1 MTNVPFR
8 DISDFRDLDSINA
21 YHELVGQGVFTE
33 EEMMRYL
40 RYKSRD
46 NARTPF
52 QWDDS
57 ENAGFTTG
65 TPWIMVNPNYTEI
78 NAAEQM
84 GRADSV
90 FNYYKELIRL
100 RKTNDVIVYGTYEL
114 LQPDDKELYVYER
127 RLGEK
132 KLLVICNFYGNN
144 RKFTLPEGW
153 DSDRLSVMIGNYS
166 DAQPAAE
173 MDIRPYEAVV
183 LEAED

>member
-1 MTNVPFR
+1 
-8 DISDFRDLDSINA
+8 NA

-65 TPWIMVNPNYTEI
+65 TTWIMVNPNYTEI

-84 GRADSV
+84 GRADTV
-90 FNYYKELIRL
+90 FNNYKELIRL
-100 RKTNDVIVYGTYEL
+100 RKTNEVIVCGIYEL
-114 LQPDDKELYVYER
+114 LLPDDKELYVYER
-127 RLGEK
+127 RRGEK

-144 RKFTLPEGW
+144 RKFTHPEGW
-153 DSDRLSVMIGNYS
+153 AHDRLS
-166 DAQPAAE
+166 
-173 MDIRPYEAVV
+173 
-183 LEAED
+183 